1 MGVKFEWDLEKAA
14 LNLSKHGV
22 SFEEALT
29 VFADP
34 LAKIFDDESHSI
46 GEQREIV
53 IGHSVNQNLLLVC
66 FTAQAESIRIFSAR
80 EATKRER
87 KDYEENVKS

>member
-1 MGVKFEWDLEKAA
+1 MGVKFEWDLKKAA

-53 IGHSVNQNLLLVC
+53 IGHSLNQNLLLVC
-66 FTAQAESIRIFSAR
+66 FTAEAESIRIFSAR

>member
-1 MGVKFEWDLEKAA
+1 MGVKFEWDLKKAA

-22 SFEEALT
+22 SFEEAVT

-66 FTAQAESIRIFSAR
+66 FTAETESIRIFSAR

>member
-1 MGVKFEWDLEKAA
+1 MSVKFEWDPKKAA

-22 SFEEALT
+22 SFEEAVT

-53 IGHSVNQNLLLVC
+53 VGHSVNQNLLLVC

-87 KDYEENVKS
+87 KDYEENIKS

>member
-1 MGVKFEWDLEKAA
+1 MGVKFEWDLKKAA

-22 SFEEALT
+22 PFEEALT

-34 LAKIFDDESHSI
+34 LAKIFDDEGHSI

-66 FTAQAESIRIFSAR
+66 FTAEAESIRIFSAR

-87 KDYEENVKS
+87 KDYEEDVKP

>member
-1 MGVKFEWDLEKAA
+1 MGVKFEWDLKKAA

-34 LAKIFDDESHSI
+34 LAKIFDDERHSI

-53 IGHSVNQNLLLVC
+53 IGHSINQNLLLVC
-66 FTAQAESIRIFSAR
+66 FTAEAESVRIFSAR

>member
-1 MGVKFEWDLEKAA
+1 MGVKFEWDLKKAA

-53 IGHSVNQNLLLVC
+53 VGHSVNQNLLLVC

>member
-1 MGVKFEWDLEKAA
+1 MGVKFEWDLKKSA
-14 LNLSKHGV
+14 LNLSEHGV

-66 FTAQAESIRIFSAR
+66 FTAEEESIRIFSAR
-80 EATKRER
+80 EATRRER